1 MENKDWEPP
10 KTGGASRREYR
21 FRAWDPINKRMY
33 KAPCIIFEPNGTFEA
48 YDDAR
53 EWEDGICRN
62 SILMQWTGLQDKN
75 GRDIYEGDIIRSN
88 EHSPDRF
95 TVEFIEGG
103 FCATHPGLAG
113 YPTDLNH
120 FYPSVGCLIEVVGNI
135 YEAET
140 ARSAPNPSAGEGTTD
155 VTPSTVQGVEA
166 QAPGGL
172 AP

>member
-33 KAPCIIFEPNGTFEA
+33 KAPCIIFESNGTFEA

-75 GRDIYEGDIIRSN
+75 GRDIYEGDIVLHPQDSLFQV
-88 EHSPDRF
+88 HFYLDRF
-95 TVEFIEGG
+95 EAFRER
-103 FCATHPGLAG
+103 
-113 YPTDLNH
+113 
-120 FYPSVGCLIEVVGNI
+120 PSTPDCRPLYSVSNIVEVVGNI